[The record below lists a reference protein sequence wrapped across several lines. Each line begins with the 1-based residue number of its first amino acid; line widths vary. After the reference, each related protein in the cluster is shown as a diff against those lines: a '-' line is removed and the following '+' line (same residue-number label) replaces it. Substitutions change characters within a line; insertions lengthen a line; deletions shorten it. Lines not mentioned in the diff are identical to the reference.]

1 MARYLIQVAYTPE
14 SWAAQVKDPQD
25 RLKAVGEM
33 FAPAGIT
40 FVDAYYSFGEFDI
53 IGIVDGPDNTTTA
66 AGMIAVA
73 AGGACSKL
81 QTTPLLTSEEGLQ
94 AIKKAGSIG
103 YRPAGS

>member
-1 MARYLIQVAYTPE
+1 MARYLIQVSYTAE
-14 SWAAQVKDPQD
+14 SWAAQGNNPQD

-33 FAPAGIT
+33 LAPAGIT

-53 IGIVDGPDNTTTA
+53 VGIVDGPDNTTTA

-73 AGGACSKL
+73 AGGACSKI
-81 QTTPLLTSEEGLQ
+81 QTTPLLTSEEGLE
-94 AIKKAGSIG
+94 AITKAGSVG

>member
-1 MARYLIQVAYTPE
+1 MARYLIQVSYTAE
-14 SWAAQVKDPQD
+14 SWAAQVKNPQD

-33 FAPAGIT
+33 LAPAGIT
-40 FVDAYYSFGEFDI
+40 FVDVYYSFGEFDI
-53 IGIVDGPDNTTTA
+53 VGIVDGPDNATTA

-81 QTTPLLTSEEGLQ
+81 QTTPLLTAEEGLE
-94 AIKKAGSIG
+94 AITKAGSIG